1 MNMFE
6 KIFKRKSK
14 EIHNIADK
22 YLKNDI
28 INILGDGNTD
38 ENPRP
43 KYKDGIP
50 AYTLSL
56 NQRCRIYDLSK
67 GEFPFCTLRPIA
79 WKSAIKEILWIYQD
93 KSNDLNLLRDKYN
106 VNYWDDWNIGND
118 TIGVRYGETVR
129 RHNLI
134 DNLIDGLKSDP
145 FGRRH
150 IMDLWQEDDLK
161 ASEGLKPC
169 AFLTMWNVRKENINE
184 YYLDM
189 TLIQRSGDLLAASG
203 SGGINEIQYA
213 CLLLMIAKVCG
224 YKVGKFCHF
233 VQNEQIYDRH
243 FKAAME
249 LLSRESISA
258 PIIYLDTDKI
268 DFYSFTID
276 DFKIKNYNRDEIAEK
291 NPQLRLE
298 LGI

>member
-1 MNMFE
+1 M
-6 KIFKRKSK
+6 KPG
-14 EIHNIADK
+14 A
-22 YLKNDI
+22 YI
-28 INILGDGNTD
+28 INTSRGL
-38 ENPRP
+38 
-43 KYKDGIP
+43 
-50 AYTLSL
+50 
-56 NQRCRIYDLSK
+56 
-67 GEFPFCTLRPIA
+67 
-79 WKSAIKEILWIYQD
+79 
-93 KSNDLNLLRDKYN
+93 
-106 VNYWDDWNIGND
+106 
-118 TIGVRYGETVR
+118 
-129 RHNLI
+129 LI
-134 DNLIDGLKSDP
+134 DTSALIDGLKSDP
-145 FGRRH
+145 CGRRH

-276 DFKIKNYNRDEIAEK
+276 DFKINSLMYIDSTPIKNDYEWMVYAQHFGVPTCLLDFTYSHLISLMFAVENAFAYDFDDEWRLTEKQISQYNAILKDPDEYRRYARMEAVSDRFFA
-291 NPQLRLE
+291 LV
-298 LGI
+298 